1 MIADTAVYRDGS
13 RLQVDA
19 KPDDL
24 AGIRK
29 AVQSGQPGG
38 FVSVGLHEPDAA
50 EMARVAKI
58 FGLHRLAVED
68 SLHPVQR
75 PKLEK
80 YGDMVFL
87 VLKTL
92 WYVKESDSVQGGQV
106 ALFMGPDY
114 VVTVRQGAQFELESV
129 RHEVEQH
136 PDVLEQGPCSVVYAV
151 SDRVVDIYEDVISD
165 LQTDVDQV
173 EASVFSGEQTHASK
187 RIYQLNQELTAMR
200 RAIEPLQ
207 APMQQFA
214 HAEVGGV
221 STDAAA
227 FFRDVADHLARASD
241 AVGSLDNQLSSAFD
255 ANLSRI
261 GVQQNDDMRRMSA
274 WAAIFAVIT
283 VLAGIYGMNFVNMPE
298 LRWSFG
304 YPAVVL
310 VMLGLSIWLYRK
322 FKKSGWL

>member
-1 MIADTAVYRDGS
+1 MIANSAVYRDGS
-13 RLQVDA
+13 RLHVDV

-24 AGIRK
+24 EGIRK
-29 AVQSGQPGG
+29 AVKSGQPGD
-38 FVSVGLHEPDAA
+38 FVSVGLHEPDEA
-50 EMARVAKI
+50 EMSRVAGI

-87 VLKTL
+87 VLRTL
-92 WYVKESDSVQGGQV
+92 WYVKESDTVKSGQV

-114 VVTVRQGAQFELESV
+114 VVTVRQAAGFDLESV
-129 RHEVEQH
+129 RHELESH
-136 PDVLEQGPCSVVYAV
+136 ADVLKEGPATLVYAV
-151 SDRVVDIYEDVISD
+151 CDRVVDVYERVVSHLED
-165 LQTDVDQV
+165 DVDEV
-173 EASVFSGEQTHASK
+173 EVSVFSPGRIHASK
-187 RIYQLNQELTAMR
+187 RISELNRELNTLR
-200 RAIEPLQ
+200 RAVSPLRG
-207 APMQQFA
+207 PMQQFA
-214 HAEVGGV
+214 DAKISGVSAEV
-221 STDAAA
+221 AP
-227 FFRDVADHLARASD
+227 FFRDVADHLARVIDSVD
-241 AVGSLDNQLSSAFD
+241 SLDNLLSSVFD

-283 VLAGIYGMNFVNMPE
+283 VLAGIYGMNFAHMPE

-304 YPAVVL
+304 YPLLLFVMACLSAV
-310 VMLGLSIWLYRK
+310 LYRR

>member
-1 MIADTAVYRDGS
+1 MIANSTVYRAGS
-13 RLQVDA
+13 RLHVDV

-24 AGIRK
+24 EGVRQ
-29 AVQSGQPGG
+29 AVQSGQPGD
-38 FVSVGLHEPDAA
+38 FVSVGLHEPDQA
-50 EMARVAKI
+50 EMARVAEI

-92 WYVKESDSVQGGQV
+92 WYVKKSDTVKGGQV

-114 VVTVRQGAQFELESV
+114 VVTVRQGAPFELESV
-129 RHEVEQH
+129 RRHLEEH
-136 PDVLEQGPCSVVYAV
+136 PDVLKQGPAAVVHAIC
-151 SDRVVDIYEDVISD
+151 DRVVDLYELVVSD
-165 LQTDVDQV
+165 LETDVDQV
-173 EASVFSGEQTHASK
+173 QASVFSPERPHVSK
-187 RIYQLNQELTAMR
+187 RIYELNRELTTLR
-200 RAIEPLQ
+200 RAVSPLR

-214 HAEVGGV
+214 QAQIRGV
-221 STDAAA
+221 SADMALY
-227 FFRDVADHLARASD
+227 FRDVADHLARVSD
-241 AVGSLDNQLSSAFD
+241 AVDSVGNLLSSAFD
-255 ANLSRI
+255 ANMSRI

-283 VLAGIYGMNFVNMPE
+283 VLAGIYGMNFAHMPE
-298 LRWSFG
+298 LGWSFG
-304 YPAVVL
+304 YPLLLL
-310 VMLGLSIWLYRK
+310 VMAGSSVVLYRK